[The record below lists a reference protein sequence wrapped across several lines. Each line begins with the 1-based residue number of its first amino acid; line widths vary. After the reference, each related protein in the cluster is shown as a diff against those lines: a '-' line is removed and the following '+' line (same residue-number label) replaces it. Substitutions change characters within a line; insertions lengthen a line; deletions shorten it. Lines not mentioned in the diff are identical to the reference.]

1 MTSEALF
8 PDLEKKRL
16 DNLKRRKRGKYA
28 IILGLII
35 TVASILLGVLP
46 AAVAAFSGTTYVPT
60 PWENYLGVGIIFG
73 VFLIIIGLI
82 SIIAPNMMEGDA
94 LLVMKTGPGLGGRG

>member
-1 MTSEALF
+1 MTSDELF

-35 TVASILLGVLP
+35 IVVSIFLGVLP
-46 AAVAAFSGTTYVPT
+46 AAVAAFSGTAYIPT
-60 PWENYLGVGIIFG
+60 SWESYLGIGIIFG

-94 LLVMKTGPGLGGRG
+94 LWVMKTGPGLGGRG